1 MLIFTFIPRFC
12 LLTTVQSVPS
22 LRPSH
27 HRMSQLLWETK
38 THLDMATKQKVM
50 YGNNTTGYSMGIT
63 LLGIV
68 WE

>member
-1 MLIFTFIPRFC
+1 
-12 LLTTVQSVPS
+12 
-22 LRPSH
+22 
-27 HRMSQLLWETK
+27 MSQLLWETK